1 MEYMLSVDLVS
12 YLPDDI
18 LVKVDRAAMAIGL
31 ETRIPML
38 DHRVVE
44 FAFSLPLTHKV
55 SAGQNKRVLR
65 NVLYKYVPKELVE
78 RPKMGFAVPISLWLQ
93 GPLRSWAE
101 GLLDRGRL
109 REQGYLDANLVQQ
122 NWREHLAGEVDA
134 GALLWNLLTFQS
146 WLDVSVDA
154 PEPLPIT

>member
-78 RPKMGFAVPISLWLQ
+78 RPKMGFAVPISLWLR